1 MSETTTIPTT
11 KVVRNRLKSYGM
23 KGETYTTILTRLMDA
38 FEYDK
43 FMELQYKRLDEK
55 EKFISLDEA

>member
-1 MSETTTIPTT
+1 MGETTTIPTS
-11 KVVRNRLKSYGM
+11 KLVRDRLKSYGM

-43 FMELQYKRLDEK
+43 LMEHQYRRLDEK

>member
-11 KVVRNRLKSYGM
+11 KTVRNRLKSYGK

-38 FEYDK
+38 FEYEQ
-43 FMELQYKRLDEK
+43 FMERQYKRLDEK
-55 EKFISLDEA
+55 EKFIGLDEA

>member
-11 KVVRNRLKSYGM
+11 KLVRDRLKSYGL
-23 KGETYTTILTRLMDA
+23 KGETYTTILTRLMDS

-43 FMELQYKRLDEK
+43 FMDRQYKLLDEK
-55 EKFISLDEA
+55 EKYISLDEA

>member
-11 KVVRNRLKSYGM
+11 KTVRNRLKSYGM

-38 FEYDK
+38 FEYEQ
-43 FMELQYKRLDEK
+43 FMEHQYKRLDEK
-55 EKFISLDEA
+55 EKFIGLDEA

>member
-1 MSETTTIPTT
+1 MSESTTIPTT
-11 KVVRNRLKSYGM
+11 KIVRDRLKDYGI

-43 FMELQYKRLDEK
+43 FMERQYKRLDGK
-55 EKFISLDEA
+55 ENFISLDEA

>member
-11 KVVRNRLKSYGM
+11 KLVRDRLKGYGL

-43 FMELQYKRLDEK
+43 FMDRQYKLLDEK
-55 EKFISLDEA
+55 EKYISLDEA

>member
-11 KVVRNRLKSYGM
+11 KTVRDRLKSYGL

-38 FEYDK
+38 FEYEQ

-55 EKFISLDEA
+55 EKFTGLDEA